1 MKIKYSIL
9 LNNEE
14 KKMIMESLILK
25 RNRLIQNG
33 KFTDGVDDLIKKL
46 IKIK

>member
-9 LNNEE
+9 LNKEE
-14 KKMIMESLILK
+14 KKMIMDSLILK

-33 KFTDGVDDLIKKL
+33 KFTDGVDELINKF